1 MQQLAGYLATRLT
14 GYPVV
19 PSLASGFSMPAEDVV
34 KVFKRFDKDGNGA
47 ITRKELSEVLT
58 ALNPQVW
65 DSATLE
71 RLMAPADK
79 NGDGVLQLEEFVHW
93 LYAALAEDVT
103 LDSKPSKAS
112 KEQMMEDIFR
122 FFDEDEDGYWSF
134 QEASACQLATEGE
147 SMMMYQYDLLMDAA
161 GVPPEERAKGFPQ
174 RGVCDLYLH
183 PSFGMDVVK
192 DHALVFG
199 KVRLAEEIFEHFDV
213 DRDGYWNYEE
223 YSKCLAAVSSR
234 GEVASQAIFTWLL
247 DQVHLLADDVPGR
260 GLAKKDVVKLYTSP
274 KFCDLD
280 MDVAKE
286 HAKVFPGAIQDC

>member
-1 MQQLAGYLATRLT
+1 
-14 GYPVV
+14 
-19 PSLASGFSMPAEDVV
+19 MPAEDVV
-34 KVFKRFDKDGNGA
+34 KVFQRFDKDGNGV
-47 ITRKELSEVLT
+47 ITRRELSEVLS

-65 DSATLE
+65 DAASLE

-79 NGDGVLQLEEFVHW
+79 NGDGVLQIAEFVHW
-93 LYAALAEDVT
+93 LYAALDD
-103 LDSKPSKAS
+103 DSKPSRPSKLS

-134 QEASACQLATEGE
+134 EEASACQLATEGE
-147 SMMMYQYDLLMDAA
+147 RMVMYQYDLLMDAA
-161 GVPPEERAKGFPQ
+161 GVPPEDRAKGFPQ
-174 RGVCDLYLH
+174 RSVCDLYLH

-213 DRDGYWNYEE
+213 DRDGFWNFQE
-223 YSKCLAAVSSR
+223 YSKCLSTVSSR

-247 DQVHLLADDVPGR
+247 DQVNLLGDDKAR

-274 KFCDLD
+274 KFWDLG

-286 HAKVFPGAIQDC
+286 HAQVFPAIP